1 KELEELEAKTRRRDL
16 LISDE
21 QLFRFYDE
29 RIPAS
34 VVSGRHFDTW
44 WKTQRHETPD
54 LLTLTEKDLLAA
66 EEGVAESIE
75 ADFPDTWVQG
85 DITLPLSYSFGE
97 VGAKGTDGVTA
108 TVPLAVLNRL
118 RPHGFDWLVPGMR
131 EDLVTELIR
140 SLPKP
145 VRRHLVPAPERAKVV
160 AATLHDDD
168 PNSGEAFLEAVADE
182 LVALPGVPDD
192 LPLYGPEFDTAKL
205 PAHLRMHFRV
215 VDDRGRQIGAGD
227 DLEQLKGRL
236 KKRVDASVSSQADDL
251 AQKNVEGFPAQGVPA
266 VRESKV
272 GGLKVTGYPALLARR
287 GADGQLQQVDLA
299 VLATADEQALSH
311 REGVIALI
319 DREIGTDLSG
329 VLNALPNP
337 TKLAVSG
344 SDYASTAA
352 LLADA
357 SRAATVHLVGEAQIR
372 TRAEYDALLA
382 TVREKHDALA
392 AQAVKNAASALAMG
406 AKLHR
411 EMGRAT
417 SLAVLSHLT
426 QIREHAAGL
435 LGDGFISRTGI
446 AHLPELS
453 RYLEADLRRLEKLPE
468 NPRRDTQLAWQIR
481 DIEQYWAA
489 RKAKL
494 SARLRASTAA
504 RDIDWLIEEFRV
516 SLFAQ
521 TLGTKLTVSDKRIR
535 KAIAELA

>member
-1 KELEELEAKTRRRDL
+1 
-16 LISDE
+16 
-21 QLFRFYDE
+21 
-29 RIPAS
+29 
-34 VVSGRHFDTW
+34 
-44 WKTQRHETPD
+44 
-54 LLTLTEKDLLAA
+54 
-66 EEGVAESIE
+66 
-75 ADFPDTWVQG
+75 
-85 DITLPLSYSFGE
+85 
-97 VGAKGTDGVTA
+97 
-108 TVPLAVLNRL
+108 
-118 RPHGFDWLVPGMR
+118 
-131 EDLVTELIR
+131 LIR

-145 VRRHLVPAPERAKVV
+145 IRRHLVPAPERAKTV

-182 LVALPGVPDD
+182 LVALPGVPED

-215 VDDRGRQIGAGD
+215 VDDRGRRIGSGD
-227 DLEQLKGRL
+227 DLEQLKERL
-236 KKRVDASVSSQADDL
+236 KKRVDASVSSQGDDL
-251 AQKNVEGFPAQGVPA
+251 ARKDLDSFPAEGVPE
-266 VRESKV
+266 VHESTV

-287 GADGQLQQVDLA
+287 GADGQLQRVDLA
-299 VLATADEQALSH
+299 VLATADEQAMAH
-311 REGVIALI
+311 REGVIAMI
-319 DREIGTDLSG
+319 DREIGTDLSA

-344 SDYASTAA
+344 SDYASTTA

-372 TRAEYDALLA
+372 TRAEYDA
-382 TVREKHDALA
+382 VRQRVRTEHDGLA

-446 AHLPELS
+446 VHLPDLS

-468 NPRRDTQLAWQIR
+468 NPRRDEQLAWQIG
-481 DIEQYWAA
+481 DIEQYWASRRA
-489 RKAKL
+489 RL
-494 SARLRASTAA
+494 STPLRASTAA
-504 RDIDWLIEEFRV
+504 REIDWLIEELRV

-521 TLGTKLTVSDKRIR
+521 TLGTKQTVSDKRIR
-535 KAIAELA
+535 KAISELDG